1 MYKNII
7 RGYFEKANNFSD
19 EEYLF
24 STIAIS
30 SGPTLA
36 GEKPSS
42 LVTLKNSNRN
52 LMDCWYNVREKV
64 KESFNIDY
72 IELNEEEDFVT
83 VLIYNKGILEKILKN
98 DRERAFLKRFG
109 YEEDMELDE
118 ILKHL
123 KSRFKRSCP
132 HEVGIFLGYPI
143 ADVAMFVHCPNK
155 ACLKVG
161 YWKVYHN
168 LEEAECVFEKYD
180 NIKTNI
186 IKLIKQGINPS
197 ELMQHRV
204 HFNFNI

>member
-1 MYKNII
+1 MYKNMI
-7 RGYFEKANNFSD
+7 RGYFEKVNNFSD

-30 SGPTLA
+30 SGPTLM

-42 LVTLKNSNRN
+42 IVTLKNSNRN
-52 LMDCWYNVREKV
+52 LMDCWYNIREKI
-64 KESFNIDY
+64 KENFNIDY
-72 IELNEEEDFVT
+72 IELNEEKEFVT
-83 VLIYNKGILEKILKN
+83 VLIYNRYILKDILKN
-98 DRERAFLKRFG
+98 KRKRSFLKRFG
-109 YEEDMELDE
+109 YDEHMELDE
-118 ILKHL
+118 MLKHL

-143 ADVAMFVHCPNK
+143 ADVAMFVNCPNK

-168 LEEAECVFEKYD
+168 LEQAEYIFQKYD

-186 IKLIKQGINPS
+186 INLINQGINPS
-197 ELMQHRV
+197 QLMEHRF
-204 HFNFNI
+204 HFN